1 MGDRQCP
8 STSKGEEEDGVI
20 LCHRI
25 ISPSQRVQLEHGG
38 RFPHG
43 RVLGAPLPLS
53 APPPCAT
60 SRSVPPNSQLIQGL
74 PQFRGFGVQGAV
86 SPLVCA
92 QVAPNPSVIR
102 AMGRDFFFFALES
115 PLVLYTAPTL
125 GPSLVQM
132 CHLAGGAW
140 VEQRGL
146 PCSRQPKA
154 VGRGDTAPLSCPILN
169 FNKDLFV
176 TEVWPPAFL
185 LPEVLRCGR
194 I

>member
-102 AMGRDFFFFALES
+102 AMGRDFFFLPWNLPLFFTLPPPWAPASCRCATLQGGHGWSREDS
-115 PLVLYTAPTL
+115 PAPGSQRQWAEETL
-125 GPSLVQM
+125 PPFPAPSLTLIKT
-132 CHLAGGAW
+132 CL
-140 VEQRGL
+140 
-146 PCSRQPKA
+146 
-154 VGRGDTAPLSCPILN
+154 
-169 FNKDLFV
+169 
-176 TEVWPPAFL
+176 
-185 LPEVLRCGR
+185 
-194 I
+194 

>member
-1 MGDRQCP
+1 MIPVNGGPPMPKHEQRRGGRWGHPLSSNPLSKSESPAGAWGQVPPWQGPWGTP
-8 STSKGEEEDGVI
+8 SS
-20 LCHRI
+20 LSPSPMCNLSL
-25 ISPSQRVQLEHGG
+25 SPSQ
-38 RFPHG
+38 
-43 RVLGAPLPLS
+43 LPTL
-53 APPPCAT
+53 
-60 SRSVPPNSQLIQGL
+60 QGL

-102 AMGRDFFFFALES
+102 AMGRDFFFLPWNL
-115 PLVLYTAPTL
+115 PLFFTLPPPWAPA
-125 GPSLVQM
+125 SLQM
-132 CHLAGGAW
+132 CHQ
-140 VEQRGL
+140 ERGL

-185 LPEVLRCGR
+185 LPQVLRCGR